1 MRSPTIIQW
10 FGLQRSLYSPLLS
23 LQNERKSLFFFSKFF
38 KNLDCSALAQ
48 AREWQNQEQLAREQ
62 AGRNMRNMLANIPG
76 MKLSFL
82 LVLFCKNIL
91 ACMQGIEAGIVSQE
105 TRRATF
111 LVHFASGTMFMLKPL
126 QKRLMEFLDGI
137 IWWQLWNSS
146 GVWKLILQICT
157 PK

>member
-1 MRSPTIIQW
+1 MR
-10 FGLQRSLYSPLLS
+10 
-23 LQNERKSLFFFSKFF
+23 EKAFFFFFKFF

-62 AGRNMRNMLANIPG
+62 AGGNMRNMLANIPG

-82 LVLFCKNIL
+82 LVLFCKNIH

-111 LVHFASGTMFMLKPL
+111 SGSFCVRYYVHAKTASKET
-126 QKRLMEFLDGI
+126 DGV
-137 IWWQLWNSS
+137 S
-146 GVWKLILQICT
+146 
-157 PK
+157 